1 MWIFLLGMVAFI
13 FGGLLIF
20 SPDGLLKMSLG
31 LNRMI
36 TKIDEQVLRYRIG
49 VGICL
54 IGAGVFLLFSFYL
67 LRFRIGK

>member
-20 SPDGLLKMSLG
+20 SPDGLLKMSQG

-36 TKIDEQVLRYRIG
+36 TKVDEQVLKYRVG